1 MLFEKKYNYYLVKF
15 DDERTY
21 WYRSLS
27 AFHRLGTKVIV
38 PISNNGKWKIGTIA
52 GKQKFV
58 LKDVPYPLIKTKGII
73 QEAGL
78 LSENKVALHNTEIDG
93 SKYPPIDISI
103 ASIKTRKGMIEYL
116 TCQRERELLRETL
129 KKRNK
134 KIVII
139 ENYPVSDFSEIPL
152 EAQERLKAEENRRMD
167 DWLEEMIIM
176 DELDSND

>member
-38 PISNNGKWKIGTIA
+38 PISNNRKWKIGTIA

-103 ASIKTRKGMIEYL
+103 TKTVIPKNPTKM
-116 TCQRERELLRETL
+116 TAERISSTT
-129 KKRNK
+129 
-134 KIVII
+134 
-139 ENYPVSDFSEIPL
+139 PMTSST
-152 EAQERLKAEENRRMD
+152 ERLT
-167 DWLEEMIIM
+167 IISP
-176 DELDSND
+176 ETKPR